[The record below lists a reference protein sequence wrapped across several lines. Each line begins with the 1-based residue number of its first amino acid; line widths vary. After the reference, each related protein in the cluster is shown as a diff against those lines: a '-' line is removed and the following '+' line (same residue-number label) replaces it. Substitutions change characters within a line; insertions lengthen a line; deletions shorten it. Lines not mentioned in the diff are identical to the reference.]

1 MATTQQI
8 REKRAN
14 IWDQMKGI
22 MDTADRENRD
32 LTGDEIQ
39 TYDRLE
45 SDLDALGAD
54 IERREKHENRE
65 SQFARVV
72 EEHVAEAPSAKN
84 ALTDYDKAF
93 YSWLRGDESLE
104 TKAALRSGFDGDAVK
119 MAAGVG
125 TGAAGG
131 YTVAPQFRDK
141 LVQVMKWYGPMLDE
155 AEVITTATGANLQ
168 WPVNDD
174 TANVGA
180 ILGENTQVAEQ
191 DVTFSTNSI
200 DSYMYT
206 SKLVR
211 ASYQLMQDSEMDF
224 EGWLTARLGERLGR
238 ILNQHFTTGTGVS
251 QPDGIVTGSTV
262 GATSTGSL
270 ATTGGITYDSLV
282 DLVESLDP
290 AYGGAGG
297 LKFMGHQSARKAIRK
312 IKDSQ
317 GRPIW
322 EPSIQAGTPDLL
334 LGYQFRLNNDLD
346 TMAQGSKS
354 LLFGNIKQAYVIRLV
369 SGVVTLKL
377 VERYADFLQNA
388 FLAFQRADGTLQDA
402 NAVKVHQTTATA

>member
-1 MATTQQI
+1 M
-8 REKRAN
+8 
-14 IWDQMKGI
+14 
-22 MDTADRENRD
+22 
-32 LTGDEIQ
+32 
-39 TYDRLE
+39 
-45 SDLDALGAD
+45 
-54 IERREKHENRE
+54 
-65 SQFARVV
+65 
-72 EEHVAEAPSAKN
+72 
-84 ALTDYDKAF
+84 
-93 YSWLRGDESLE
+93 
-104 TKAALRSGFDGDAVK
+104 
-119 MAAGVG
+119 
-125 TGAAGG
+125 
-131 YTVAPQFRDK
+131 
-141 LVQVMKWYGPMLDE
+141 
-155 AEVITTATGANLQ
+155 
-168 WPVNDD
+168 
-174 TANVGA
+174 
-180 ILGENTQVAEQ
+180 
-191 DVTFSTNSI
+191 
-200 DSYMYT
+200 
-206 SKLVR
+206 
-211 ASYQLMQDSEMDF
+211 
-224 EGWLTARLGERLGR
+224 
-238 ILNQHFTTGTGVS
+238 S

-334 LGYQFRLNNDLD
+334 LGYQFRLNNDLA

>member
-200 DSYMYT
+200 DSYTYT

-238 ILNQHFTTGTGVS
+238 ILNQHFTTGTGVG

>member
-238 ILNQHFTTGTGVS
+238 ILNQHFTTGTGVG

>member
-334 LGYQFRLNNDLD
+334 LGYQFRLNNDLA

>member
-119 MAAGVG
+119 MAAGAG

-334 LGYQFRLNNDLD
+334 LGYQFRLNNDLA

-402 NAVKVHQTTATA
+402 DAVKVHQTTATA